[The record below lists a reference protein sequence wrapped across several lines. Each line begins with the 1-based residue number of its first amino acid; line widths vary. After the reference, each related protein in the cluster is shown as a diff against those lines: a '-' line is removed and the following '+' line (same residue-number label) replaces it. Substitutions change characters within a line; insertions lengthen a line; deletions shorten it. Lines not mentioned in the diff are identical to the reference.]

1 MGEPDVAH
9 VDVAALRSV
18 AADYQNV
25 AAKHDG
31 ARRPP
36 QSGRAVDGAPARRA
50 YVARGDAVRDGV
62 EHVAHQVRLWSRACN
77 EIAAVLRA
85 SANRY
90 ADADA
95 HAGSRIG

>member
-18 AADYQNV
+18 ADEYQTV
-25 AAKHDG
+25 AEILDG
-31 ARRPP
+31 AVRTHL
-36 QSGRAVDGAPARRA
+36 SGLTFDGATAGRA

-77 EIAAVLRA
+77 EIAA
-85 SANRY
+85 
-90 ADADA
+90 
-95 HAGSRIG
+95 